1 MKRTLIIPLLFL
13 YLVGFSQVGQ
23 IEYAASFK
31 NKASNYINKEL
42 ENIVDENASEIIYTL
57 LVNGNQSIFFCE
69 NNLQQ
74 KNDKLNLLYINS
86 KLIGT
91 IYKDL
96 EKKTQIQNKTVFNEE
111 FTIKDSLPSYN
122 WELDD
127 KETKFID
134 NMLCYKAINRQIIE
148 KKVENE
154 KNEIEI
160 IKKEKI
166 TIAWYCPSI
175 NINAGPLGFYGLP
188 GLILILEDDI
198 FVYQAKKISF
208 KLDKNTI
215 TKIKPPKAKRFL
227 TNKEFQ
233 LEYKKLK
240 MERENMLKN

>member
-1 MKRTLIIPLLFL
+1 MKKTLIITLLFL

-23 IEYAASFK
+23 VEYAASFK

-57 LVNGNQSIFFCE
+57 LVNGNQSVFFCE
-69 NNLQQ
+69 KNLQQ

-96 EKKTQIQNKTVFNEE
+96 EEKIQIQNKTVFDEE

-127 KETKFID
+127 KETKLID

-148 KKVENE
+148 KKIENE

-160 IKKEKI
+160 IRKEKI

-175 NINAGPLGFYGLP
+175 NINAGPLSFYGLP

-198 FVYQAKKISF
+198 FVYQAKKINL
-208 KLDKNTI
+208 KLDQKTI
-215 TKIKPPKAKRFL
+215 TKIKPPNAKKFL

>member
-1 MKRTLIIPLLFL
+1 MKKTLIITLLFL
-13 YLVGFSQVGQ
+13 NLVSFSQLGQ
-23 IEYAASFK
+23 IEYVASFK
-31 NKASNYINKEL
+31 NKASDYINKEL
-42 ENIVDENASEIIYTL
+42 ENIVDENASEIFYTL

-69 NNLQQ
+69 NNLQ
-74 KNDKLNLLYINS
+74 KKSDKLNLLYINS

-96 EKKTQIQNKTVFNEE
+96 EGKIQIQNKTVFGEE
-111 FTIKDSLPSYN
+111 FTIKDSLLSYN
-122 WELDD
+122 WEIDD
-127 KETKFID
+127 KETKLID

-148 KKVENE
+148 KKIENE
-154 KNEIEI
+154 KNEIEV
-160 IKKEKI
+160 IKKEKN

-198 FVYQAKKISF
+198 FVYQAKKINF
-208 KLDKNTI
+208 KLDKKTI
-215 TKIKPPKAKRFL
+215 NKIKPPKANRFL